1 MKQEIKYG
9 IMGILTLPVALFFIV
24 SGLMDILSVTG
35 GPPELL
41 IIVPVIVTVIY
52 FVLIGILVIVSVILK
67 RRNILYKKVHN
78 CRICGAA
85 IKLEDKICKE
95 CGEENAIRYEAL
107 EKLEDSERKII
118 EYQAKRS
125 EKLANSK
132 RGPNRRER
140 KLQEMED
147 QRLSNKSRE
156 IRVMKTKLIT
166 GNTHEG
172 KLEWIKTQHYDLKRS
187 VREIA
192 EDLIETSLAVSKY
205 LDEIENQIN

>member
-1 MKQEIKYG
+1 M
-9 IMGILTLPVALFFIV
+9 
-24 SGLMDILSVTG
+24 
-35 GPPELL
+35 
-41 IIVPVIVTVIY
+41 TVIY

-166 GNTHEG
+166 GNTRDG
-172 KLEWIKTQHYDLKRS
+172 IIEWIKTQHYDLKRNIQ
-187 VREIA
+187 EIA
-192 EDLIETSLAVSKY
+192 EDSGESMLSVRKY
-205 LDEIENQIN
+205 LDEIENQ